1 MLKRCSWLLSALF
14 LLVLNATS
22 AHAGAWPT
30 THPELCTPDGYST
43 PVMCTPIK
51 TDDWQYFDFS
61 GIPYNGSL
69 PGYYPSE
76 GTFLGAVSD
85 YYTSHSFCDVQVSG
99 VTGCKQ

>member
-22 AHAGAWPT
+22 AHAGAWST

-51 TDDWQYFDFS
+51 TDDWQFFDFS
-61 GIPYNGSL
+61 GIPYSGVQ
-69 PGYYPSE
+69 PGYYPS
-76 GTFLGAVSD
+76 GLPNGVANCTCILMIVKRVS
-85 YYTSHSFCDVQVSG
+85 
-99 VTGCKQ
+99 